1 MLNVIIIT
9 VIAASAVWVYLDAT
23 KNKIG
28 KIPDGKGMFNMSAG
42 AWGVV
47 TLLLWIIGFPAY
59 LIKRGALI
67 EKAKEN
73 PIEISGRTGKA
84 AVLSIVGSL
93 WVFMSLGAIVL
104 SGLPG
109 CDSTDTKTL
118 LGQIINSMP
127 LVKASGAQFV
137 SVKNVTEQ
145 GFNKQ
150 AQIRSCSGTLVT
162 TAGEDNLQYSVK
174 WENKKKGE
182 FYVKAQITGAEN
194 PGNGI

>member
-1 MLNVIIIT
+1 MLNAIIIA

-28 KIPDGKGMFNMSAG
+28 KTTNGKGIFNMSAG
-42 AWGVV
+42 AWSIVA
-47 TLLLWIIGFPAY
+47 LLLWIIGFPAY
-59 LIKRGALI
+59 LIKRRALI

-73 PIEISGRTGKA
+73 PIEISGRNRKIAT
-84 AVLSIVGSL
+84 LSIVGGL
-93 WVFMSLGAIVL
+93 WVLIMLLNGTAL

-109 CDSTDTKTL
+109 CDSTETKSL

-127 LVKASGAQFV
+127 LIKASGAQFV

-162 TAGEDNLQYSVK
+162 TSGENNLQYSVK
-174 WENKKKGE
+174 WRNKKKGE
-182 FYVKAQITGAEN
+182 FYVEAQITQ
-194 PGNGI
+194 

>member
-1 MLNVIIIT
+1 MLNAII
-9 VIAASAVWVYLDAT
+9 VAVVAVSAVWVYLDAT

-59 LIKRGALI
+59 LIKRGTLI

-73 PIEISGRTGKA
+73 PIEISGRNGKTA
-84 AVLSIVGSL
+84 ALSIVGGL
-93 WVFMSLGAIVL
+93 WVFMSLVGTAL

-109 CDSTDTKTL
+109 CDSTDTKSL

-137 SVKNVTEQ
+137 SVKNVAEQ

-162 TAGEDNLQYSVK
+162 TAGENNLQYSVK
-174 WENKKKGE
+174 WGNKKKGE
-182 FYVKAQITGAEN
+182 FYVEAQITQ
-194 PGNGI
+194 